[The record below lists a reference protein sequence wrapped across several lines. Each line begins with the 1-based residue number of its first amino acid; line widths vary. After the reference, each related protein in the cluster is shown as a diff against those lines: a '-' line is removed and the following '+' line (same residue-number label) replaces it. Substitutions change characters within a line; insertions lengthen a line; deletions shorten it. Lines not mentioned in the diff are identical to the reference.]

1 MQLCN
6 KDIYLTFINEVRLLK
21 GDSCNKMSRCIL
33 QPFKQGDFSILNL
46 QEEITLLKNE
56 ITSVKEFIN
65 KKTDLLEEEK
75 KMHAKLKKE
84 IEVSHFNKI

>member
-6 KDIYLTFINEVRLLK
+6 KDIYLTFINEMRLLK
-21 GDSCNKMSRCIL
+21 GDSCNKMSIS

-46 QEEITLLKNE
+46 QEEITLLKKE

-75 KMHAKLKKE
+75 KKHAKLKKE
-84 IEVSHFNKI
+84 IEVSHLNKI